1 MKKEGRVRTTRGMNK
16 GEMAEK
22 GDKEIEMQTF
32 NIPLKKISLARVYP
46 TIARVFCLH
55 SFTTG
60 DRRQKN
66 SPLRMKAFDICAFT
80 LLHRCCPSVKA
91 VKAKNEP
98 IV

>member
-1 MKKEGRVRTTRGMNK
+1 
-16 GEMAEK
+16 MAANIRFFILIFQIDCTQK
-22 GDKEIEMQTF
+22 SRKTKTF
-32 NIPLKKISLARVYP
+32 NIPTKKIPLARVYP

-66 SPLRMKAFDICAFT
+66 SLLRVKAFDVSAFT
-80 LLHRCCPSVKA
+80 CLHRCYPSVKA
-91 VKAKNEP
+91 VKAKNKP

>member
-1 MKKEGRVRTTRGMNK
+1 MNK

-22 GDKEIEMQTF
+22 GDREIEVQTF

-66 SPLRMKAFDICAFT
+66 SPLRVKAFVVCAFT
-80 LLHRCCPSVKA
+80 CLHHCCPSVKA
-91 VKAKNEP
+91 VKAKNKP